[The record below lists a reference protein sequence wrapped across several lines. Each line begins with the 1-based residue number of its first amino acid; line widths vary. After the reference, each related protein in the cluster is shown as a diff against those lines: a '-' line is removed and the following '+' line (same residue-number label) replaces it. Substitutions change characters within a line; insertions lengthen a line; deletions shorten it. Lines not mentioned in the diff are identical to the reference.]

1 MANNEYVIVNKT
13 TLTNIGNTVRSAT
26 GSSALINVSA
36 LNGAVGEAIA
46 IGGGLDT
53 SDATATVE
61 DIVVGETAYV
71 NGIKLTGTNPYEKAA
86 TDAEVAEQEALLV
99 EIANT
104 LQNKA
109 IGSSPKLQSKTVTP
123 STNSQTVKP
132 DASYD
137 GLAQV
142 VVNGDANLVAEN
154 IAEGVSIFGVTGTH
168 AGGGGVE
175 YEIVTI
181 TESGTQSI
189 PFSLKRLSNTFGG
202 YSGDSVGAGVAAG
215 MNTVSSHV
223 GLKRCQYYAQGAGST
238 AIFAT
243 DLYLE
248 EGALTSG
255 VKFGVPYTAVF
266 INDPNQPSIYEA
278 N

>member
-1 MANNEYVIVNKT
+1 MASIKQPATY
-13 TLTNIGNTVRSAT
+13 GNTYKIETDLLFAQANEIRT
-26 GSSALINVSA
+26 
-36 LNGAVGEAIA
+36 LNGTT
-46 IGGGLDT
+46 DT
-53 SDATATVE
+53 MTPSEMTTALQS
-61 DIVVGETAYV
+61 A
-71 NGIKLTGTNPYEKAA
+71 NS
-86 TDAEVAEQEALLV
+86 EVAEQEALLV

-104 LQNKA
+104 LQGKA
-109 IGSSPKLQSKTVTP
+109 IGTPPKLQSKTVTP

-132 DASYD
+132 DANYD

-181 TESGTQSI
+181 TESDTYSI

-202 YSGDSVGAGVAAG
+202 YSGDSVGEGVAAG
-215 MNTVSSHV
+215 SSFASSHV
-223 GLKRCQYYAQGAGST
+223 GLKRYSYHLQGLSMGA
-238 AIFAT
+238 FAA
-243 DLYLE
+243 DLLLS

-255 VKFGVPYTAVF
+255 VKFAVPYTAVF
-266 INDPNQPSIYEA
+266 INDPSQPSMYEE